1 MMDFEKRPSVE
12 TLLRCISTFLVEN
25 EDEDGGQ
32 RGVLRKIR
40 AHRFLL
46 AGVSPVFNRMF
57 YGPMKETAE
66 EIKVEETTFE
76 ALDKMI
82 KYIYQPPGGEP
93 FNLNHVGCPQK
104 LFELLTLA
112 TRYQILDLAK
122 LTSEELE
129 KLPLTK
135 GTLIFAATVANNYK
149 NAFDDLSTK
158 LMMRCLKFFL
168 DTTIGGGEVLALMR
182 AT

>member
-1 MMDFEKRPSVE
+1 MS
-12 TLLRCISTFLVEN
+12 
-25 EDEDGGQ
+25 
-32 RGVLRKIR
+32 
-40 AHRFLL
+40 
-46 AGVSPVFNRMF
+46 AG
-57 YGPMKETAE
+57 
-66 EIKVEETTFE
+66 
-76 ALDKMI
+76 
-82 KYIYQPPGGEP
+82 
-93 FNLNHVGCPQK
+93 PQK
-104 LFELLTLA
+104 LFELLKLA
-112 TRYQILDLAK
+112 TRYQILALAK

>member
-1 MMDFEKRPSVE
+1 
-12 TLLRCISTFLVEN
+12 
-25 EDEDGGQ
+25 
-32 RGVLRKIR
+32 
-40 AHRFLL
+40 
-46 AGVSPVFNRMF
+46 MF
-57 YGPMKETAE
+57 YGPMKETGE

-76 ALDKMI
+76 ALDTII

-93 FNLNHVGCPQK
+93 FNLNHVDSPQK
-104 LFELLTLA
+104 LFELLKLA
-112 TRYQILDLAK
+112 TRYQILALAK

>member
-57 YGPMKETAE
+57 YGPMDS
-66 EIKVEETTFE
+66 F
-76 ALDKMI
+76 
-82 KYIYQPPGGEP
+82 GG
-93 FNLNHVGCPQK
+93 CWCC
-104 LFELLTLA
+104 
-112 TRYQILDLAK
+112 R
-122 LTSEELE
+122 
-129 KLPLTK
+129 
-135 GTLIFAATVANNYK
+135 
-149 NAFDDLSTK
+149 
-158 LMMRCLKFFL
+158 R
-168 DTTIGGGEVLALMR
+168 R
-182 AT
+182 R